1 MSRRQQQTMSSS
13 SEEGEKYSLRPRSI
27 AKRLEVE
34 QKLKLV
40 VVSTGGGKTG
50 GGGHGSVRQRMQ
62 RTPKPKQKPAP
73 LSKYRRKTANA
84 RERSRMKEINQAFET
99 LRKAIPQNHS
109 RGDGS
114 YSSGSVSSPSPSSSS
129 SSSCGSSSGSE
140 KWTKITT
147 LRLAMDYIDALN
159 RVLEHDALLDD
170 LSLSGGSAS
179 VDDRLSGSLSSLGS
193 VISGCGGGDDLAGL
207 SDADLDS
214 FDDIPNIP
222 VCCVP
227 VDVHCDMDT
236 FDIFLE
242 SDECDSLQFHHS
254 EALSESHLTT

>member
-1 MSRRQQQTMSSS
+1 MSSS

-50 GGGHGSVRQRMQ
+50 GGGHGGVRQRMQ

-114 YSSGSVSSPSPSSSS
+114 YSSGPSAHHRRPVHHRLRAAVQAAVKSGPKSQLSASP
-129 SSSCGSSSGSE
+129 
-140 KWTKITT
+140 WTT
-147 LRLAMDYIDALN
+147 LTPSTAY
-159 RVLEHDALLDD
+159 
-170 LSLSGGSAS
+170 
-179 VDDRLSGSLSSLGS
+179 SS
-193 VISGCGGGDDLAGL
+193 
-207 SDADLDS
+207 
-214 FDDIPNIP
+214 
-222 VCCVP
+222 
-227 VDVHCDMDT
+227 
-236 FDIFLE
+236 
-242 SDECDSLQFHHS
+242 
-254 EALSESHLTT
+254 TTLYSTT